1 MRIFI
6 TVLVLILS
14 LQSITKADDIRDFQI
29 EGMSIGDNLFN
40 FITKKEFENAS
51 KDSRIHYH
59 KDNKFAELLFYK
71 LQKFKTYDGVRVIW
85 KPKDKDYKLYGISG
99 VVYFR
104 NNFQDCENKKKTI
117 VNEIS
122 KFFVETKKIDRGKV
136 IHTAD
141 KTGNSYFNEIYFPI
155 DGFDQIRIYCVN
167 WSKKKEKEENY
178 WDALNVIIGGKEFG
192 KFLQTAY

>member
-1 MRIFI
+1 MRIFLKI
-6 TVLVLILS
+6 FIVFLIIQS
-14 LQSITKADDIRDFQI
+14 LAKADDIRDFQI

-85 KPKDKDYKLYGISG
+85 KPEDKDYKLYGISG

-104 NNFQDCENKKKTI
+104 NNFQDCENKKKM
-117 VNEIS
+117 
-122 KFFVETKKIDRGKV
+122 
-136 IHTAD
+136 
-141 KTGNSYFNEIYFPI
+141 
-155 DGFDQIRIYCVN
+155 
-167 WSKKKEKEENY
+167 
-178 WDALNVIIGGKEFG
+178 
-192 KFLQTAY
+192 